1 MKNPLFKKV
10 LGVDLIGGEPLLNK
24 EIFSIIKYLSKN
36 NYFTNINTNGLR
48 LTDCISELKK
58 SGLSRISI
66 SLYDDKE
73 DYTIKNYY
81 ADELPVLGLSLI
93 NMIYKKNLN
102 KFFGLI
108 NLSFFPIQKLVN
120 YILNFGY
127 HYLRIY
133 HM

>member
-1 MKNPLFKKV
+1 M
-10 LGVDLIGGEPLLNK
+10 
-24 EIFSIIKYLSKN
+24 
-36 NYFTNINTNGLR
+36 NI
-48 LTDCISELKK
+48 C
-58 SGLSRISI
+58 
-66 SLYDDKE
+66 KE

-120 YILNFGY
+120 YILNINTNMTFI
-127 HYLRIY
+127 LKKK
-133 HM
+133 